1 MQIRYAAL
9 VEACRQL
16 VLGKARPA
24 RRRHRAHI
32 DQQFYAGALQFVEH
46 RLGRRLLIADGEEA
60 FGLAGHIGPD
70 IADAGRTRLRHGWI
84 DFHIRVAAGRGL
96 PHSRSKPSVDGG
108 RAGGNTMNR
117 FCRVLASTLALLASG
132 VATGHAQTGYPDHP
146 VKIIVPIA
154 PGGSYDLVGRH
165 IADALSKRMGQAF
178 VVENKPGAGTV
189 VGTQAASQ
197 SEPDGYTLLVGGLS
211 NMAFNSAL
219 YSKLGYDPLKDFV
232 PVALVYKFG
241 YVMVGRKD
249 LPHAKLRDLVAAA
262 KANPGSISVATAGV
276 GTGQQLAAAAF
287 MKAAG
292 VKFLEVPYKGSPPAF
307 TDLLAGRIDLF
318 FDSMAAGLPY
328 VQSGQARGIAVLS
341 SKRSALA
348 PDVPTMSEAGV
359 PGLDVDSW
367 LGIFAPA
374 KTPPDIIAKLRRD
387 IRAVLPELKE
397 RFEKSGGEAWDL
409 PDDKVNAFVASEYET
424 WTKLIREAG
433 IKLD

>member
-1 MQIRYAAL
+1 
-9 VEACRQL
+9 
-16 VLGKARPA
+16 
-24 RRRHRAHI
+24 
-32 DQQFYAGALQFVEH
+32 
-46 RLGRRLLIADGEEA
+46 
-60 FGLAGHIGPD
+60 
-70 IADAGRTRLRHGWI
+70 
-84 DFHIRVAAGRGL
+84 
-96 PHSRSKPSVDGG
+96 
-108 RAGGNTMNR
+108 MNR
-117 FCRVLASTLALLASG
+117 FYRALASTLALLALG
-132 VATGHAQTGYPDHP
+132 VATAHAQTGYPDRP

-165 IADALSKRMGQAF
+165 IADALSRRMGQAF

-219 YSKLGYDPLKDFV
+219 YSKLGYDPLRDFV
-232 PVALVYKFG
+232 PVALVYRFG

-249 LPHAKLRDLVAAA
+249 LPHAKLQDLVAAA
-262 KANPGSISVATAGV
+262 KANPGSITVATAGV
-276 GTGQQLAAAAF
+276 GTGQQLVAAAF
-287 MKAAG
+287 MKAAS

-374 KTPPDIIAKLRRD
+374 KVPPEIIAKLRRD
-387 IRAVLPELKE
+387 IRASLPDLKE
-397 RFEKSGGEAWDL
+397 RFEKSGGEVWDV
-409 PDDKVNAFVASEYET
+409 PDDKVDAFVASEYET

>member
-1 MQIRYAAL
+1 MARSITTSAL
-9 VEACRQL
+9 PPGQACRI
-16 VLGKARPA
+16 VAFKEPGDGPFSFGGNGARL
-24 RRRHRAHI
+24 RRSHGLAA
-32 DQQFYAGALQFVEH
+32 FA
-46 RLGRRLLIADGEEA
+46 LLIVG
-60 FGLAGHIGPD
+60 
-70 IADAGRTRLRHGWI
+70 
-84 DFHIRVAAGRGL
+84 VAAVG
-96 PHSRSKPSVDGG
+96 
-108 RAGGNTMNR
+108 
-117 FCRVLASTLALLASG
+117 
-132 VATGHAQTGYPDHP
+132 AQTYPDRP

-165 IADALSKRMGQAF
+165 IADALSKRTGQAF

-219 YSKLGYDPLKDFV
+219 YSKLGYDPLRDFV

-249 LPHAKLRDLVAAA
+249 LPQAKLQDIVAAA
-262 KANPGSISVATAGV
+262 KASPGSISVATAGV
-276 GTGQQLAAAAF
+276 GTGQQLVAAAF

-318 FDSMAAGLPY
+318 FDLIAAG
-328 VQSGQARGIAVLS
+328 VAV
-341 SKRSALA
+341 RAIRA
-348 PDVPTMSEAGV
+348 GEGHRDVVVEAECAGADVPTMSEAGV

-374 KTPPDIIAKLRRD
+374 KTPPEVIAKLRRD
-387 IRAVLPELKE
+387 IRAALPELKE
-397 RFEKSGGEAWDL
+397 RFEKSGGEAWDM
-409 PDDKVNAFVASEYET
+409 PDDKLDDFVASEYET

>member
-1 MQIRYAAL
+1 ML
-9 VEACRQL
+9 
-16 VLGKARPA
+16 
-24 RRRHRAHI
+24 
-32 DQQFYAGALQFVEH
+32 
-46 RLGRRLLIADGEEA
+46 
-60 FGLAGHIGPD
+60 
-70 IADAGRTRLRHGWI
+70 
-84 DFHIRVAAGRGL
+84 
-96 PHSRSKPSVDGG
+96 
-108 RAGGNTMNR
+108 R
-117 FCRVLASTLALLASG
+117 FCRSLACVAATFVALAFGIA
-132 VATGHAQTGYPDHP
+132 AAQAQTGYPDRP
-146 VKIIVPIA
+146 VKIIVPIG

-165 IADALSKRMGQAF
+165 VADVLSKRTGQAF
-178 VVENKPGAGTV
+178 FVENKPGAGTV
-189 VGTQAASQ
+189 VGTQAAAQ

-232 PVALVYKFG
+232 PVALVYRFG

-249 LPHAKLRDLVAAA
+249 LAQATLSDIVAAA
-262 KANPGSISVATAGV
+262 KASPGSITVATAGV
-276 GTGQQLAAAAF
+276 GTGQHLVAAAF

-292 VKFLEVPYKGSPPAF
+292 VKLLEVPYKGSPPAF

-318 FDSMAAGLPY
+318 FDSIAAALPY

-341 SKRSALA
+341 SRRSPLA

-374 KTPPDIIAKLRRD
+374 KTPPEVIARLRGD
-387 IRAVLPELKE
+387 IRASLPELKE
-397 RFEKSGGEAWDL
+397 RFEKGGGEVWDL
-409 PDDKVNAFVASEYET
+409 PEGKLDAFVVSEHGN

>member
-1 MQIRYAAL
+1 MFRFARAL
-9 VEACRQL
+9 V
-16 VLGKARPA
+16 
-24 RRRHRAHI
+24 
-32 DQQFYAGALQFVEH
+32 ALT
-46 RLGRRLLIADGEEA
+46 I
-60 FGLAGHIGPD
+60 
-70 IADAGRTRLRHGWI
+70 
-84 DFHIRVAAGRGL
+84 
-96 PHSRSKPSVDGG
+96 
-108 RAGGNTMNR
+108 
-117 FCRVLASTLALLASG
+117 ALLSPAS
-132 VATGHAQTGYPDHP
+132 AQAQTGYPNRP
-146 VKIIVPIA
+146 VRIIVPIA
-154 PGGSYDLVGRH
+154 PGGSYDLVGR
-165 IADALSKRMGQAF
+165 IVADALSKRMGQAF

-189 VGTQAASQ
+189 VGTQAAVQ
-197 SEPDGYTLLVGGLS
+197 SEADGYTLLVGGLS

-219 YSKLGYDPLKDFV
+219 YSKLGYDPLQDFI

-249 LPHAKLRDLVAAA
+249 LPHAKLQDLVAAA
-262 KANPGSISVATAGV
+262 RANPGSISVATAGV
-276 GTGQQLAAAAF
+276 GTGQQLVAAAF

-292 VKFLEVPYKGSPPAF
+292 VKLLEVPYKGSPPAF

-348 PDVPTMSEAGV
+348 PVVPTMSEAGV

-374 KTPPDIIAKLRRD
+374 KTPPEVLVKLRRE
-387 IRAVLPELKE
+387 IRAALPDLKE
-397 RFEKSGGEAWDL
+397 RFEKSGGEVWDF
-409 PDDKVNAFVASEYET
+409 PDDKLNAFVASEHET

>member
-1 MQIRYAAL
+1 M
-9 VEACRQL
+9 
-16 VLGKARPA
+16 K
-24 RRRHRAHI
+24 
-32 DQQFYAGALQFVEH
+32 
-46 RLGRRLLIADGEEA
+46 
-60 FGLAGHIGPD
+60 
-70 IADAGRTRLRHGWI
+70 
-84 DFHIRVAAGRGL
+84 
-96 PHSRSKPSVDGG
+96 
-108 RAGGNTMNR
+108 R
-117 FCRVLASTLALLASG
+117 FCRALAWTATFALLIDGGA
-132 VATGHAQTGYPDHP
+132 ARAQTYPDRA
-146 VKIIVPIA
+146 VKIIVPIG

-165 IADALSKRMGQAF
+165 LADVLSKRLGQAF

-197 SEPDGYTLLVGGLS
+197 SEPDGYTLVIGGLS

-219 YSKLGYDPLKDFV
+219 YSKLGYDPLRDFV

-241 YVMVGRKD
+241 YVIVGRKD
-249 LPHAKLRDLVAAA
+249 LPQAKLQDIVAAA
-262 KANPGSISVATAGV
+262 KASPGSISVATAGV
-276 GTGQQLAAAAF
+276 GTGQQLVAAAF

-292 VKFLEVPYKGSPPAF
+292 VKLLEVPYKGSPPAF

-318 FDSMAAGLPY
+318 FDSIAAALPY
-328 VQSGQARGIAVLS
+328 VQSAQVRGIAVLS

-374 KTPPDIIAKLRRD
+374 KIPPEVLAKLRRE
-387 IRAVLPELKE
+387 IRATLPELKD

-409 PDDKVNAFVASEYET
+409 PDDKLDGFVASEHAT

>member
-1 MQIRYAAL
+1 MNGLCRARAL
-9 VEACRQL
+9 MAVFAL
-16 VLGKARPA
+16 LG
-24 RRRHRAHI
+24 
-32 DQQFYAGALQFVEH
+32 FN
-46 RLGRRLLIADGEEA
+46 
-60 FGLAGHIGPD
+60 
-70 IADAGRTRLRHGWI
+70 
-84 DFHIRVAAGRGL
+84 VAA
-96 PHSRSKPSVDGG
+96 
-108 RAGGNTMNR
+108 N
-117 FCRVLASTLALLASG
+117 
-132 VATGHAQTGYPDHP
+132 AQTTYPDRA
-146 VKIIVPIA
+146 VKIIVPIG

-165 IADALSKRMGQAF
+165 LADVLAKRMGQGF

-197 SEPDGYTLLVGGLS
+197 SEPDGYTLMVGGLS

-219 YSKLGYDPLKDFV
+219 YSRLGYDPLRDFV

-249 LPHAKLRDLVAAA
+249 LPQAKLADIVAAA
-262 KANPGSISVATAGV
+262 KASPGSISVATAGV
-276 GTGQQLAAAAF
+276 GTGQQLVAAAF

-292 VKFLEVPYKGSPPAF
+292 VKLLEVPYKGSPPAF

-341 SKRSALA
+341 SKRSPLA

-374 KTPPDIIAKLRRD
+374 KTPPEVVAKLRRE
-387 IRAVLPELKE
+387 IRAALPDLKD
-397 RFEKSGGEAWDL
+397 RFEKSGGEVWDV
-409 PDDKVNAFVASEYET
+409 PDDKLNAFVASEHET
-424 WTKLIREAG
+424 WTKLIRETG

>member
-1 MQIRYAAL
+1 
-9 VEACRQL
+9 
-16 VLGKARPA
+16 
-24 RRRHRAHI
+24 
-32 DQQFYAGALQFVEH
+32 
-46 RLGRRLLIADGEEA
+46 
-60 FGLAGHIGPD
+60 
-70 IADAGRTRLRHGWI
+70 
-84 DFHIRVAAGRGL
+84 
-96 PHSRSKPSVDGG
+96 
-108 RAGGNTMNR
+108 MNR
-117 FCRVLASTLALLASG
+117 FYRALASTLALLALG
-132 VATGHAQTGYPDHP
+132 VVTAHAQAGYPDRP

-165 IADALSKRMGQAF
+165 IADALSRRMGQAF

-219 YSKLGYDPLKDFV
+219 YSKLGYDPLRDFV
-232 PVALVYKFG
+232 PVALVYRFG

-249 LPHAKLRDLVAAA
+249 LPHAKLQDLVAAA
-262 KANPGSISVATAGV
+262 KANPGSITVATAGV
-276 GTGQQLAAAAF
+276 GTGQQLVAAAF
-287 MKAAG
+287 MKAAS

-374 KTPPDIIAKLRRD
+374 KVPPEIIAKLRRD
-387 IRAVLPELKE
+387 IRASLPDLKE
-397 RFEKSGGEAWDL
+397 RFEKSGGEVWDV
-409 PDDKVNAFVASEYET
+409 PDDKVDAFVASEYET